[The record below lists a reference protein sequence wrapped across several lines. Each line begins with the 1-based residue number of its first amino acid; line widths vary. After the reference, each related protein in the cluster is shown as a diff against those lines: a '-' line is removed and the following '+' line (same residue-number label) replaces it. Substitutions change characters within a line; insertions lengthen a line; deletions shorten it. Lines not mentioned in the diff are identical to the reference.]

1 MNKIV
6 LLLFVLTSLGTA
18 SAIWSI
24 PIAQAEQAQSE
35 AIQTISW
42 VLSEK
47 NYNDAA
53 YQASLNYRSSGDRYL
68 TEAKQSYDSGNE
80 AGAQNKSELALFEY
94 YRAKYFARYS
104 QLIFERNETSQI
116 IFNFKSEWYQ
126 PTDIFEEFNKSEI
139 DFEIAKYQAYSLTNF
154 DSTDLEQIKRIVAYR
169 QNSDEFDRV
178 MNTLGTEKELKTK
191 LTTLTSKN
199 SAYDQKNREYIR
211 FLEILIVSI
220 SILLYLSILFLFSI
234 YYNKNKQ
241 TSLKKFKQFG
251 KIAKYGYLSGI
262 ILYVTLIFSRYI
274 TPDQQI
280 CVSIFCFPNLFGFI
294 IFALIP
300 IIAPLV
306 LIIPAFLIF
315 EIIKVLNPT
324 NEATDD
330 MLDLLNKIIQKLLSF
345 FSDNKKDQEAKPSM
359 QTIITEPKGPVNVN
373 QTQTTKQVQK

>member
-199 SAYDQKNREYIR
+199 SAYDQKNR
-211 FLEILIVSI
+211 
-220 SILLYLSILFLFSI
+220 
-234 YYNKNKQ
+234 
-241 TSLKKFKQFG
+241 
-251 KIAKYGYLSGI
+251 
-262 ILYVTLIFSRYI
+262 
-274 TPDQQI
+274 
-280 CVSIFCFPNLFGFI
+280 
-294 IFALIP
+294 
-300 IIAPLV
+300 
-306 LIIPAFLIF
+306 
-315 EIIKVLNPT
+315 
-324 NEATDD
+324 
-330 MLDLLNKIIQKLLSF
+330 
-345 FSDNKKDQEAKPSM
+345 
-359 QTIITEPKGPVNVN
+359 
-373 QTQTTKQVQK
+373 